1 MENIYKW
8 ISILAKSTT
17 PEGIMKIVPLRKQY
31 LFVMHTSKTRRQDLI
46 KSKHLKK
53 YLLIVQ
59 QLERSKS
66 QKQLDVFQN
75 SNNFLPNWKHHEQ
88 RKTAMH
94 YTSNPLVDAF
104 HMLQRDRS
112 RVHLWTPCSADSCHQ
127 HDLF

>member
-59 QLERSKS
+59 QLERSGS
-66 QKQLDVFQN
+66 QKQLVFQN
-75 SNNFLPNWKHHEQ
+75 TNNFLHNWQHHKKKQ
-88 RKTAMH
+88 QLCIIHWIR
-94 YTSNPLVDAF
+94 
-104 HMLQRDRS
+104 
-112 RVHLWTPCSADSCHQ
+112 
-127 HDLF
+127 